1 MCKSEPFRSPIRIRR
16 QVNHLAHD
24 TALWNLICRRD
35 AVAFDAFYREN
46 APRLCAFLRHLVG
59 DRQVAEDIAQETF
72 TSIWDRPRGF
82 DPDRGSLRAYVYGI
96 GRKRAA
102 EWWRSQRPR
111 EVDQEIVSM
120 VSQAE
125 VQSVRE
131 AFFLLSREQRTLLWL
146 REVDGQ
152 SYSELAAIFE
162 IPVGTVRSRLF
173 TAREQLRSIWH
184 GTRQSQKESA

>member
-1 MCKSEPFRSPIRIRR
+1 
-16 QVNHLAHD
+16 
-24 TALWNLICRRD
+24 
-35 AVAFDAFYREN
+35 
-46 APRLCAFLRHLVG
+46 
-59 DRQVAEDIAQETF
+59 
-72 TSIWDRPRGF
+72 
-82 DPDRGSLRAYVYGI
+82 
-96 GRKRAA
+96 
-102 EWWRSQRPR
+102 
-111 EVDQEIVSM
+111 M